1 MRPAG
6 GSPEGGRTYEQR
18 PCELRVV
25 DQRPVWP
32 QRACAGDVAA
42 TSVTAPHP
50 GALRGLHSPCVP
62 VAAQGVACVAVL
74 TPPRSRSEGSL
85 EHRLV

>member
-1 MRPAG
+1 MAAESVCRGRRRHERDRPAPGRPAG
-6 GSPEGGRTYEQR
+6 SAQ
-18 PCELRVV
+18 
-25 DQRPVWP
+25 
-32 QRACAGDVAA
+32 
-42 TSVTAPHP
+42 S
-50 GALRGLHSPCVP
+50 VP